1 MPLRDDYLP
10 NRERKEVK
18 IISRNTKSEER
29 NIETNRLEGVGRV
42 GWGREESEH
51 KSYRTIK
58 WLEETALKAAASSM
72 KSAKGMGWWR
82 RASKILLLLISYL
95 SLHFKYSA
103 HISGWKVIPIM
114 LIYGYLKHYPILEVL
129 SSVLLA
135 CGYILW
141 IKKKPTKHKGAW
153 KTECWIEDEFM
164 S

>member
-1 MPLRDDYLP
+1 MIIFQT
-10 NRERKEVK
+10 EKEK
-18 IISRNTKSEER
+18 KSKLSPGTQNQGKEILKQTDWR
-29 NIETNRLEGVGRV
+29 GWGVG

-135 CGYILW
+135 CGYIL
-141 IKKKPTKHKGAW
+141 
-153 KTECWIEDEFM
+153 
-164 S
+164 